1 MAEKNFDLLVE
12 GSGGGSVIPTEDL
25 RLNLFQDAYQFDSL
39 NSSSKPV
46 LYDAT
51 NINGIMRWFNEQ
63 YSKLGGTMGNFY
75 PEFENNEPKM
85 KRMNMTD
92 GK

>member
-1 MAEKNFDLLVE
+1 MAEDNFDLLVE
-12 GSGGGSVIPTEDL
+12 GSGGGSLIPTEDL
-25 RLNLFQDAYQFDSL
+25 RLNLFQDAYQSDSIKS
-39 NSSSKPV
+39 NSQPV

-63 YSKLGGTMGNFY
+63 YSKWGGTMGNLY
-75 PEFENNEPKM
+75 PEIENNEPEI
-85 KRMNMTD
+85 KRMNMAE